1 MKQELRLYNVIFP
14 VWMMFLV
21 PQVWLIALPGNLV
34 IDVVVLAVTLK
45 VLGHGSKLAVV
56 KELWWKFWLFG
67 FLADFVGVAALLPCP
82 FLMILLEPAAPW
94 LYDALSPV
102 MHNPFLSLPALAW
115 VGEAVAL
122 AGYCIYRFDRRAM
135 KDCVLL
141 SETEKHRIALTMAV
155 VTAPWLFFIPVY

>member
-14 VWMMFLV
+14 IWMLWLA
-21 PQVWLIALPGNLV
+21 PQAWLIALPGNLIV
-34 IDVVVLAVTLK
+34 DVVVLAVTLK

-115 VGEAVAL
+115 VGAAVAL

-155 VTAPWLFFIPVY
+155 VTAPWLFFLPVY

>member
-67 FLADFVGVAALLPCP
+67 FLADFVGVAALLPCL
-82 FLMILLEPAAPW
+82 FLMSVPGIGGVME
-94 LYDALSPV
+94 DMFSPL
-102 MHNPFLSLPALAW
+102 MHNPFLSLPSFLWMAA
-115 VGEAVAL
+115 AVAL
-122 AGYCIYRFDRRAM
+122 AGYCIYRFDMRAM
-135 KDCVLL
+135 RDCDAL
-141 SETEKHRIALTMAV
+141 TDGEKKKIALAMAV
-155 VTAPWLFFIPVY
+155 CTAPWLFFVPMY

>member
-45 VLGHGSKLAVV
+45 ALGHGSKLAVV

-115 VGEAVAL
+115 VAAAVAL

-135 KDCVLL
+135 KDCPLL

-155 VTAPWLFFIPVY
+155 VTAPWMFFIPVY

>member
-1 MKQELRLYNVIFP
+1 MKQETRLYNVIFP
-14 VWMMFLV
+14 IWMLFLA

-56 KELWWKFWLFG
+56 KALWWKFWLFG
-67 FLADFVGVAALLPCP
+67 FLADFVGVALLLPCP
-82 FLMILLEPAAPW
+82 FLLIWLEPAAPW

-102 MHNPFLSLPALAW
+102 MHNPFLSLPALVW
-115 VGEAVAL
+115 VAAAVAL

-141 SETEKHRIALTMAV
+141 SEAEKHRIALTMAV
-155 VTAPWLFFIPVY
+155 VTAPWLFFLSVY

>member
-45 VLGHGSKLAVV
+45 ALGHGSKLAVV

-82 FLMILLEPAAPW
+82 FLMIWLEPAAPW

-115 VGEAVAL
+115 VAAAVAL

-135 KDCVLL
+135 KDCPLL

-155 VTAPWLFFIPVY
+155 VTAPWMFFIPVY

>member
-45 VLGHGSKLAVV
+45 ALGHGSKLAVV

-82 FLMILLEPAAPW
+82 FLMIWLEPAAPW

-102 MHNPFLSLPALAW
+102 MHNPFLALPALAW
-115 VGEAVAL
+115 VAAAVAL

-135 KDCVLL
+135 KDCPLL

-155 VTAPWLFFIPVY
+155 VTAPWMFFIPVY

>member
-14 VWMMFLV
+14 IWMLWLA
-21 PQVWLIALPGNLV
+21 PQAWLIALPGNLIV
-34 IDVVVLAVTLK
+34 DVVVLAVTLK
-45 VLGHGSKLAVV
+45 VLGHGSQLAVV

-82 FLMILLEPAAPW
+82 FLMIWLEPAAPW

-115 VGEAVAL
+115 VAAAVAL
-122 AGYCIYRFDRRAM
+122 AGYCIYRFDQRAM
-135 KDCVLL
+135 KDCALL

-155 VTAPWLFFIPVY
+155 VTAPWLFFLPVY

>member
-14 VWMMFLV
+14 IWMLWLA
-21 PQVWLIALPGNLV
+21 PQAWLIALPGNLIV
-34 IDVVVLAVTLK
+34 DVVVLAVTLK
-45 VLGHGSKLAVV
+45 ALGHGSKLAVV

-82 FLMILLEPAAPW
+82 FLMIWLEPAAPW

-115 VGEAVAL
+115 VAAAVAL

-135 KDCVLL
+135 KDCPLL

-155 VTAPWLFFIPVY
+155 VTAPWMFFIPVY

>member
-21 PQVWLIALPGNLV
+21 PRVWLIALPGNLI
-34 IDVVVLAVTLK
+34 IDVVVLTVTLK
-45 VLGHGSKLAVV
+45 VLGHRNKLAVV

-67 FLADFVGVAALLPCP
+67 FLADFVGVALLLPC
-82 FLMILLEPAAPW
+82 FLLMIGVETTKPW

-102 MHNPFLSLPALAW
+102 MHNPFLSLPALLW
-115 VGEAVAL
+115 VGVAVAG

-135 KDCVLL
+135 KDCPLL
-141 SETEKHRIALTMAV
+141 SEREAHRIALTMAV
-155 VTAPWLFFIPVY
+155 VTAPWMFFIPVY